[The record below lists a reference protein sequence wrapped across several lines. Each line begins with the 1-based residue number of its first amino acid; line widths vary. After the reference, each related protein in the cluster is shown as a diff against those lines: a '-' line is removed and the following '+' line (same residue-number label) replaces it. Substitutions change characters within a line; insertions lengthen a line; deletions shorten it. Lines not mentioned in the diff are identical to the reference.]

1 MLDLSMGEIGVIAA
15 IALVVLGPDKL
26 PQVAKTA
33 GSLMGKAQRFVSQV
47 KNDIDKEV
55 ELSEL
60 KKIQEDA
67 KKMASD
73 LQSSLKNTTDS
84 IEKQVS
90 DVRDS
95 VTSAGQEVKS
105 TMDKIQEDA
114 KKMASDLQSSL
125 KNTTD
130 SIEKQVSDVRDSVT
144 SAGQEVKSTMDNASK
159 ELKDQWMES
168 TAPKAE
174 LSMENIVDGTAK
186 TETAS
191 ASTGLGK
198 DAAWENLDK
207 SVDTS
212 MLEKAFDW
220 GASDIKPT
228 LPQELSGP
236 APTVESY
243 NFGQAPANT
252 PMTDPN
258 APTLADLIRE
268 INALKQQVEAQK
280 VASVP
285 KTGAGR
291 FAPRSHVNKTRI
303 SRV

>member
-105 TMDKIQEDA
+105 TMD
-114 KKMASDLQSSL
+114 
-125 KNTTD
+125 
-130 SIEKQVSDVRDSVT
+130 
-144 SAGQEVKSTMDNASK
+144 NASVLLRPK
-159 ELKDQWMES
+159 LLRPLSLPVRARTPPGKIS
-168 TAPKAE
+168 T
-174 LSMENIVDGTAK
+174 SR
-186 TETAS
+186 
-191 ASTGLGK
+191 STPLCWKRHLTG
-198 DAAWENLDK
+198 
-207 SVDTS
+207 VHPTS
-212 MLEKAFDW
+212 NRRCLR
-220 GASDIKPT
+220 
-228 LPQELSGP
+228 
-236 APTVESY
+236 
-243 NFGQAPANT
+243 N
-252 PMTDPN
+252 
-258 APTLADLIRE
+258 
-268 INALKQQVEAQK
+268 
-280 VASVP
+280 
-285 KTGAGR
+285 
-291 FAPRSHVNKTRI
+291 
-303 SRV
+303 

>member
-105 TMDKIQEDA
+105 TMD
-114 KKMASDLQSSL
+114 
-125 KNTTD
+125 
-130 SIEKQVSDVRDSVT
+130 
-144 SAGQEVKSTMDNASK
+144 NASK
-159 ELKDQWMES
+159 
-168 TAPKAE
+168 KAE

-191 ASTGLGK
+191 TSVAAGQGK
-198 DAAWENLDK
+198 NAAWENLDK

-236 APTVESY
+236 APTVDSY
-243 NFGQAPANT
+243 NFGQAPANA
-252 PMTDPN
+252 PMADPN
-258 APTLADLIRE
+258 APTLADLMRE

-280 VASVP
+280 VASVS

>member
-105 TMDKIQEDA
+105 TMD
-114 KKMASDLQSSL
+114 
-125 KNTTD
+125 
-130 SIEKQVSDVRDSVT
+130 
-144 SAGQEVKSTMDNASK
+144 NASK

-168 TAPKAE
+168 TDPKAE

-258 APTLADLIRE
+258 APTLADLMRE

>member
-105 TMDKIQEDA
+105 TMD
-114 KKMASDLQSSL
+114 
-125 KNTTD
+125 
-130 SIEKQVSDVRDSVT
+130 
-144 SAGQEVKSTMDNASK
+144 NASK

-186 TETAS
+186 TEALLPLP
-191 ASTGLGK
+191 ALARMPPGKISTSRSTPLCWKKLSIGVLP
-198 DAAWENLDK
+198 
-207 SVDTS
+207 TS
-212 MLEKAFDW
+212 
-220 GASDIKPT
+220 
-228 LPQELSGP
+228 
-236 APTVESY
+236 
-243 NFGQAPANT
+243 
-252 PMTDPN
+252 
-258 APTLADLIRE
+258 
-268 INALKQQVEAQK
+268 
-280 VASVP
+280 
-285 KTGAGR
+285 
-291 FAPRSHVNKTRI
+291 
-303 SRV
+303 SRLCLRN

>member
-105 TMDKIQEDA
+105 TMD
-114 KKMASDLQSSL
+114 
-125 KNTTD
+125 
-130 SIEKQVSDVRDSVT
+130 
-144 SAGQEVKSTMDNASK
+144 NASK

-191 ASTGLGK
+191 TSVAAGQGK
-198 DAAWENLDK
+198 NAAWENLDK
-207 SVDTS
+207 SIEH
-212 MLEKAFDW
+212 L
-220 GASDIKPT
+220 
-228 LPQELSGP
+228 
-236 APTVESY
+236 Y
-243 NFGQAPANT
+243 
-252 PMTDPN
+252 
-258 APTLADLIRE
+258 
-268 INALKQQVEAQK
+268 
-280 VASVP
+280 
-285 KTGAGR
+285 AG
-291 FAPRSHVNKTRI
+291 KGI
-303 SRV
+303 

>member
-1 MLDLSMGEIGVIAA
+1 MGEIGVIAA

-105 TMDKIQEDA
+105 TMD
-114 KKMASDLQSSL
+114 
-125 KNTTD
+125 
-130 SIEKQVSDVRDSVT
+130 
-144 SAGQEVKSTMDNASK
+144 NASK

-174 LSMENIVDGTAK
+174 LSMENTVLLRPKLLRPLSLPVRARTPPGKI
-186 TETAS
+186 
-191 ASTGLGK
+191 STSRSTPLCWKRHLTG
-198 DAAWENLDK
+198 
-207 SVDTS
+207 VHPTS
-212 MLEKAFDW
+212 NRRCLR
-220 GASDIKPT
+220 
-228 LPQELSGP
+228 
-236 APTVESY
+236 
-243 NFGQAPANT
+243 N
-252 PMTDPN
+252 
-258 APTLADLIRE
+258 
-268 INALKQQVEAQK
+268 
-280 VASVP
+280 
-285 KTGAGR
+285 
-291 FAPRSHVNKTRI
+291 
-303 SRV
+303 

>member
-105 TMDKIQEDA
+105 TMD
-114 KKMASDLQSSL
+114 
-125 KNTTD
+125 
-130 SIEKQVSDVRDSVT
+130 
-144 SAGQEVKSTMDNASK
+144 NASK

-186 TETAS
+186 TEAAS

-198 DAAWENLDK
+198 DAAWEI
-207 SVDTS
+207 STS
-212 MLEKAFDW
+212 RSTPLCWKKLSIGVF
-220 GASDIKPT
+220 PT
-228 LPQELSGP
+228 S
-236 APTVESY
+236 
-243 NFGQAPANT
+243 
-252 PMTDPN
+252 
-258 APTLADLIRE
+258 
-268 INALKQQVEAQK
+268 
-280 VASVP
+280 
-285 KTGAGR
+285 
-291 FAPRSHVNKTRI
+291 
-303 SRV
+303 SRLCLRN

>member
-67 KKMASD
+67 KKMA
-73 LQSSLKNTTDS
+73 T
-84 IEKQVS
+84 
-90 DVRDS
+90 
-95 VTSAGQEVKS
+95 
-105 TMDKIQEDA
+105 
-114 KKMASDLQSSL
+114 DLQSSL

-168 TAPKAE
+168 AAPKSE
-174 LSMENIVDGTAK
+174 LSMENIVDGPAK

-191 ASTGLGK
+191 ASAVVSQGK
-198 DAAWENLDK
+198 DVAWENLDK
-207 SVDTS
+207 SIDTS
-212 MLEKAFDW
+212 SLEKAFDW
-220 GASDIKPT
+220 GTSDIKPT

-236 APTVESY
+236 APTVDSY
-243 NFGQAPANT
+243 NFGQAPANS
-252 PMTDPN
+252 PAVFN
-258 APTLADLIRE
+258 GPTLADLMRE

-280 VASVP
+280 AASAP

-291 FAPRSHVNKTRI
+291 FAPRSHVNRTRI
-303 SRV
+303 SRVSQ